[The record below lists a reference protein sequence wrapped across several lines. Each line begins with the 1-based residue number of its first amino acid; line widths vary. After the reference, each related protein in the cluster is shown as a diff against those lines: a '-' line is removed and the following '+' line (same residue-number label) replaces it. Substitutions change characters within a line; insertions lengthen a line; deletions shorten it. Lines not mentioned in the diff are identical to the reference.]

1 MSRVGKQPISI
12 PQGVDIKIE
21 DRNVKIKG
29 KKGELEA
36 IIPAGIGINVDDGKI
51 VVSLKGGLKE
61 NNAFWGLS
69 RSLLN
74 NMIIGVTDGFTKTL
88 EIRGREYRIN
98 LKGKDLE
105 LDLGYSHTIKVTP
118 KEGIEFRVEEN
129 KVIVS
134 GIDKALVGEQAA
146 EIRALR
152 PAEVYKGKGI
162 RYEGE
167 YVIHKEGKRG
177 L

>member
-1 MSRVGKQPISI
+1 V
-12 PQGVDIKIE
+12 
-21 DRNVKIKG
+21 
-29 KKGELEA
+29 
-36 IIPAGIGINVDDGKI
+36 
-51 VVSLKGGLKE
+51 
-61 NNAFWGLS
+61 
-69 RSLLN
+69 
-74 NMIIGVTDGFTKTL
+74 IGVTDGFAKTL

-98 LKGKDLE
+98 LKGKELE
-105 LDLGYSHTIKVTP
+105 LDLGYSHSIKVTP
-118 KEGIEFRVEEN
+118 KKGIEFKVEEN
-129 KVIVS
+129 KIIVM

-167 YVIHKEGKRG
+167 YIIHKEGKRG

>member
-1 MSRVGKQPISI
+1 MSRVGKQPI
-12 PQGVDIKIE
+12 PVPEGVDAKIE
-21 DRNVKIKG
+21 DRKVKIKG
-29 KKGELEA
+29 KKGELEL
-36 IIPAGIGINVDDGKI
+36 IIPRGISVSMGDGKI
-51 VVSLKGGLKE
+51 TVSPVGDPKE
-61 NNAFWGLS
+61 VGAFWGLT

-88 EIRGREYRIN
+88 EIRGREYRVS
-98 LKGKDLE
+98 LKGKDLD
-105 LDLGYSHTIKVTP
+105 LDLGYSHQIKVTP
-118 KEGIEFRVEEN
+118 KEGIEFKLEEN
-129 KVIVS
+129 KITVS

-162 RYEGE
+162 RYDGE

-177 L
+177 I

>member
-1 MSRVGKQPISI
+1 MSRVGRKPIFV

-21 DRNVKIKG
+21 DRKIKVKG
-29 KKGELEA
+29 KKGELETV
-36 IIPAGIGINVDDGKI
+36 IPQCIKVSMNDGKI
-51 VVSLKGGLKE
+51 NVSVTGGIKE
-61 NNAFWGLS
+61 SSALWGLT

-74 NMIIGVTDGFTKTL
+74 NMVLGVTDGFSKTL
-88 EIRGREYRIN
+88 EIRGREYKVN
-98 LKGKDLE
+98 QKGKDLDF
-105 LDLGYSHTIKVTP
+105 DLGYSHPIKVVP
-118 KEGIEFRVEEN
+118 KKGIEFKVEEN
-129 KVIVS
+129 KITVS

-146 EIRALR
+146 EIRDLR

>member
-1 MSRVGKQPISI
+1 MSRVGKQPISV

-21 DRNVKIKG
+21 DRKVKVKG
-29 KKGELEA
+29 KKGELEV
-36 IIPAGIGINVDDGKI
+36 IIPGEIIVNVNDGKI
-51 VVSLKGGLKE
+51 ILSVKSGSKE
-61 NNAFWGLS
+61 ENAFWGLS

-74 NMIIGVTDGFTKTL
+74 NMVIGVTDGFSKTL

-98 LKGKDLE
+98 LKGKELE
-105 LDLGYSHTIKVTP
+105 LDLGYSHPIKVTP
-118 KEGIEFRVEEN
+118 KEGIEFKVEEN
-129 KVIVS
+129 KITVM

-146 EIRALR
+146 EIRVLR

-167 YVIHKEGKRG
+167 YIIHKEGKRG

>member
-1 MSRVGKQPISI
+1 MSRVGKQPISV

-21 DRNVKIKG
+21 DRKVKIKG
-29 KKGELEA
+29 KKGELEV
-36 IIPAGIGINVDDGKI
+36 IIPDGIIVNVNDGKI
-51 VVSLKGGLKE
+51 ILSVKSGAKE
-61 NNAFWGLS
+61 RNAYWGLS

-74 NMIIGVTDGFTKTL
+74 NMVIGVTDGFSKTL
-88 EIRGREYRIN
+88 EVRGRE
-98 LKGKDLE
+98 LE
-105 LDLGYSHTIKVTP
+105 LDLGYSHPIKVTP
-118 KEGIEFRVEEN
+118 KEGIEFKVEEN
-129 KVIVS
+129 KIIVM

-146 EIRALR
+146 EIRVLR

>member
-12 PQGVDIKIE
+12 PQGVDIKVE
-21 DRNVKIKG
+21 NRKVTVKG
-29 KKGELEA
+29 KKGELET
-36 IIPAGIGINVDDGKI
+36 ILPEGIKVEINDGKAI
-51 VVSLKGGLKE
+51 VSVESGLKDK
-61 NNAFWGLS
+61 NAFWGLS

-74 NMIIGVTDGFTKTL
+74 NMVMGVTNGFTKTL

-98 LKGKDLE
+98 LKGQDLD

-118 KEGIEFRVEEN
+118 KKGITFKVDEN
-129 KVIVS
+129 KITVV

>member
-1 MSRVGKQPISI
+1 MSRVGKQPI
-12 PQGVDIKIE
+12 PVPEGVDAKIE
-21 DRNVKIKG
+21 DRKVKIKG
-29 KKGELEA
+29 KKGELEL
-36 IIPAGIGINVDDGKI
+36 IIPRGISVSMGDGKI
-51 VVSLKGGLKE
+51 TVSPVGDPKE
-61 NNAFWGLS
+61 VGAFWGLT

-88 EIRGREYRIN
+88 EIRGREYRVN
-98 LKGKDLE
+98 LKGKDLD
-105 LDLGYSHTIKVTP
+105 LDLGYSHPIKVTP
-118 KEGIEFRVEEN
+118 KKGIEFKLEES
-129 KVIVS
+129 KITVS

-177 L
+177 I